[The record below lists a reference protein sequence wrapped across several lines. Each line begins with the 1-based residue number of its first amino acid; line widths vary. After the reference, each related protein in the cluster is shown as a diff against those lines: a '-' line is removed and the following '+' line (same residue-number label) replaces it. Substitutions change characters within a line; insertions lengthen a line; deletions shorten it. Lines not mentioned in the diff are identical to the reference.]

1 VRVAQL
7 AQNARNYDTSVRSDS
22 VACRVS
28 DNPGHFTSDTG
39 GKWHRAASCG
49 DFQDRPPYGA
59 SCRRTALGLARAT
72 KLRFR
77 VSALGEPERRPGEQ
91 QETATTTATTTTT
104 TTTMRNFT
112 ERRDGGAF

>member
-1 VRVAQL
+1 M
-7 AQNARNYDTSVRSDS
+7 
-22 VACRVS
+22 
-28 DNPGHFTSDTG
+28 
-39 GKWHRAASCG
+39 
-49 DFQDRPPYGA
+49 
-59 SCRRTALGLARAT
+59 

-91 QETATTTATTTTT
+91 QETATTTATTTTS